1 MSGLDSYQ
9 GDDEQDTTT
18 TSDASVS
25 YIEISEEDH
34 TAAYEVIRGGGP
46 IRSFFRGKAASVD
59 DFFADFIEAL
69 GPYFEEGDKVPLLL
83 WIGPDEEDI
92 EDYLDQRDEDE

>member
-9 GDDEQDTTT
+9 DEDEQTTT
-18 TSDASVS
+18 NTSDASVS
-25 YIEISEEDH
+25 YIEIAEDEH
-34 TAAYEVIRGGGP
+34 PAAYDYIKGGGP

-59 DFFADFIEAL
+59 DFFADFVEAL

-83 WIGPDEEDI
+83 WIGPDDEDI
-92 EDYLDQRDEDE
+92 EAYKDARDEDE